1 MAQSRDFYHTPPA
14 FDGRSSS
21 ECRDDVWYEKV
32 GLEWCG
38 YQTDKNNFEATV
50 TRFDR
55 IHEHNG
61 RTDRHADGRTPHY
74 GIGRAHIAVR
84 NNKTG
89 YSILVNTHG
98 VNLTYDVL
106 VIKYKRYSVGAYV
119 IAWAMDVNF

>member
-1 MAQSRDFYHTPPA
+1 MYERD
-14 FDGRSSS
+14 R
-21 ECRDDVWYEKV
+21 
-32 GLEWCG
+32 
-38 YQTDKNNFEATV
+38 QTG
-50 TRFDR
+50 
-55 IHEHNG
+55 G
-61 RTDRHADGRTPHY
+61 RTDSQTPHD

-119 IAWAMDVNF
+119 IPWAMDVNF